1 MKASVEVT
9 ITFDLE
15 ELRILRE
22 ALTKKYY
29 DAQANRETEKEE
41 RLKAMILALN
51 TQ

>member
-1 MKASVEVT
+1 MKATVEVT

-22 ALTKKYY
+22 ALGRSYY
-29 DAQANRETEKEE
+29 DAQANREIKKEE
-41 RLKAMILALN
+41 RLKAMLLALN